1 MAEEATLRY
10 GVRGPRRIAE
20 DSNCIYYLTTPVQMA
35 KPILFTT
42 ITFICTSISYNMH
55 PIYSREIIDIPRGI
69 TDEEEERALRQM
81 EERRLDT
88 PPSTPSVVSCS
99 DHRRRSSGNTTT
111 RATTPRQ
118 LRQARYEI
126 RSANDHSIL
135 VSR

>member
-10 GVRGPRRIAE
+10 GVRGPRRMAE
-20 DSNCIYYLTTPVQMA
+20 NSNCNYDLATPVQMA
-35 KPILFTT
+35 KL
-42 ITFICTSISYNMH
+42 TFYHHLHIHTNIIIHS
-55 PIYSREIIDIPRGI
+55 IYSREIIDIPIRI

-88 PPSTPSVVSCS
+88 PPSTPSVVSCN
-99 DHRRRSSGNTTT
+99 DHRRRSSGSTTT

-126 RSANDHSIL
+126 R
-135 VSR
+135 